1 MKCMTSHRAAFYIY
15 EVIAPYNVYLGD
27 NSIIELIGMGSIIVE
42 PLVTSKIK
50 KICIK
55 DAFHVSKLQ
64 ANLLSGSKVLSNMLK
79 VQFTQF

>member
-1 MKCMTSHRAAFYIY
+1 MTSHRAAFNIY

-27 NSIIELIGMGSIIVE
+27 NIVIEVIGMGSIIVE

-55 DAFHVSKLQ
+55 DGFHVSKLQ
-64 ANLLSGSKVLSNMLK
+64 ANLLLGSKVLSNMLK
-79 VQFTQF
+79 VLFTQF